1 MIGDDEHEGGVDI
14 PEPDLRV
21 NKREVMVRVFLD
33 GKEWCE
39 GSVFLYLSSRVRPG
53 RERMSDLLKEEGGF
67 LAFREEGGTR
77 LLNVGRIHVVAAPAE
92 EEVDELYGLSCKID
106 VEIEV
111 AGGYRVGGRLFG
123 LLPREGSRTKDLLN
137 LDERFVRLSH
147 GDEVYLINKSAI
159 VSVRETGGGARG

>member
-1 MIGDDEHEGGVDI
+1 M
-14 PEPDLRV
+14 
-21 NKREVMVRVFLD
+21 
-33 GKEWCE
+33 
-39 GSVFLYLSSRVRPG
+39 
-53 RERMSDLLKEEGGF
+53 
-67 LAFREEGGTR
+67 
-77 LLNVGRIHVVAAPAE
+77 NVGRIHVVAAPAE